1 MTSPATLHWLNTDF
15 EQGLKRY
22 QRKLRLGDRDRQ
34 WHGPSE
40 VRPMIQLLP
49 PPGRSEPMR
58 ITHADYHD
66 PDRWWL

>member
-1 MTSPATLHWLNTDF
+1 
-15 EQGLKRY
+15 
-22 QRKLRLGDRDRQ
+22 
-34 WHGPSE
+34 
-40 VRPMIQLLP
+40 MIQLLP